1 MVMQEIRDIA
11 RGNGIKPG
19 RLSKIA
25 LVRMIQQTEGNNA
38 CYATAMSNACAQTG
52 CLWRDDCVAADKK

>member
-19 RLSKIA
+19 NMNKA
-25 LVRMIQQTEGNNA
+25 VLVRTIQEQEGNYA
-38 CYATAMSNACAQTG
+38 CYATAMSGECEQGG
-52 CLWRDDCVAADKK
+52 CLWRSDCLAADK